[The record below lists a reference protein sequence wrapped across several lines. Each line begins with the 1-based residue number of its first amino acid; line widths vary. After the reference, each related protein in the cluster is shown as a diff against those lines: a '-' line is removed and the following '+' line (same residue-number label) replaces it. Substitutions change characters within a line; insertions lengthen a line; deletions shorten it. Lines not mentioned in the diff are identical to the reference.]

1 MSIKRLVPLNLPAL
15 DFLPSGNRRTGDL
28 IFYTADQKVYVF
40 DGVAWTVAT
49 GGGGGDG
56 DITAVAAGT
65 GLSGGGTVGAVTLS
79 IDTGTVATLSDTQT
93 LANKTLT
100 SVKKIDF
107 DPAAIT
113 ADLKTINVSTAVLI
127 DSFTANS
134 YRSAEYLIQL
144 TQGTNY
150 TITKVLL
157 VHDGSDVAI
166 SEYGYVS
173 VGSVIDYVL
182 SGAFS
187 AGNLELTVTCSA
199 ANVTPV
205 SLKFSRTLFDA

>member
-28 IFYTADQKVYVF
+28 VFYTVDQKVYVF
-40 DGVAWTVAT
+40 DGTAWTVAT

-56 DITAVAAGT
+56 DITAVSAGT

-93 LANKTLT
+93 LTNKTLT

-113 ADLKTINVSTAVLI
+113 ADLKTISVTTPVLI
-127 DSFTANS
+127 DQFTAS
-134 YRSAEYLIQL
+134 AFRSAEYLIQL
-144 TQGTNY
+144 NQGSNY
-150 TITKVLL
+150 ALTKVLL
-157 VHDGSDVAI
+157 IHDSADVSIA
-166 SEYGYVS
+166 EYGYVN
-173 VGSVIDYVL
+173 VGSPIDY
-182 SGAFS
+182 AFS
-187 AGNLELTVTCSA
+187 GNFAAGNLELTVTCA
-199 ANVTPV
+199 TANVTSV
-205 SLKFSRTLFDA
+205 GLKFSKTLFDA